1 MCRVQSAPVS
11 APAAPSMEVEED
23 KITDEMLAKMTKK
36 AKESFKTRPKRSIP
50 ADLCTEDVMKDW
62 KEVQSYSAHKTTQ
75 PTVKVVAQHVSHPN
89 QVLSGGADGQVLL
102 YDVAE
107 SKITRR
113 FTGHTKS
120 VNALLWHP
128 DRELVISASDDR
140 SVRLWIDGES

>member
-1 MCRVQSAPVS
+1 M
-11 APAAPSMEVEED
+11 
-23 KITDEMLAKMTKK
+23 
-36 AKESFKTRPKRSIP
+36 KE
-50 ADLCTEDVMKDW
+50 W
-62 KEVQSYSAHKTTQ
+62 KEVQSYTAHKTTH
-75 PTVKVVAQHVSHPN
+75 PTVHALAQHVSHPD

-128 DRELVISASDDR
+128 ERELVISASDDKT
-140 SVRLWIDGES
+140 VRMWIDRGSWKRC

>member
-1 MCRVQSAPVS
+1 M
-11 APAAPSMEVEED
+11 
-23 KITDEMLAKMTKK
+23 
-36 AKESFKTRPKRSIP
+36 KE
-50 ADLCTEDVMKDW
+50 W
-62 KEVQSYSAHKTTQ
+62 KEVQSYTAHKTTH
-75 PTVKVVAQHVSHPN
+75 PTVHALAQHVSHPD

-128 DRELVISASDDR
+128 ERELVSQQVMTRLFECGLIVELESADDR
-140 SVRLWIDGES
+140 RETNCVQKPSG